1 MSDARLFAVKMRAAR
16 AGTHV
21 SGAERIVPTSDIP
34 ALASALAER
43 ALHHAKG
50 VPDEIHL
57 KVEEAGEIVHLE
69 ALPVSTHVTQTPAE
83 GRAVAAR
90 LLADAGITRIDE
102 IMARFSETYGMRG
115 AMLLD
120 ADTLERLEPD
130 RARGV
135 RATYMDAT
143 GDGNGQY
150 ARCPSKPPRW
160 RLPMST
166 DEAPGANA
174 CKKNHFAEAV
184 VLATKVANAP
194 GIVGEICVSD
204 DPDYVTGYVATKE
217 IGYCRITTIKEM
229 GDPCGGRI
237 FLYRGPREQVSETIR
252 FLQEQCVLVDNAP
265 TSAAGGHAAARS
277 ASGPYQAATSAATG
291 GSGVSPLL
299 DEALAADLREAT
311 SQGLLRV
318 CRERPEGV
326 LSFASN
332 DYQNLAEDPRLK
344 EAACAAIQRHGAG
357 AGASRLVT
365 GTLPEHVQLERHLA
379 SFKGT
384 EDAVVWATGY
394 MANVGTI
401 SALVGKGDAVFSDAL
416 NHASIIDGCRL
427 SRADV
432 FVYRHGDM
440 DDLARQLEAA
450 GPRRRKLV
458 VSDAVFSM
466 DGDLL
471 DLSKFLE
478 VCRRAGAVS
487 MIDEAHA
494 TGVVGATGRG
504 LTEHFGCKP
513 DIILGTLSKA
523 LGSEGGFVCASRT
536 ACDYLRNR
544 SRSFIFSTAPG
555 PGAMAAADAALSVLE
570 AEPGRAA
577 ELRAK
582 AARFVAA
589 LNAAGVAC
597 STQSAIVPILVG
609 DERKA
614 CAVSAA
620 LERAGVL
627 VPAIRYPTVARGA
640 ARLRAAVDMGK
651 SDAEIERAAALIA
664 EFVRGDSEAAR
675 RRFSQGRL

>member
-1 MSDARLFAVKMRAAR
+1 MNDDRLFAVKMRAAR
-16 AGTHV
+16 EGAHI
-21 SGAERIVPTSDIP
+21 SGAERIVKARDIP
-34 ALASALAER
+34 ALAAALAER

-50 VPDEIHL
+50 VPDEIHV
-57 KVEEAGEIVHLE
+57 KVEAAENIVHLVS
-69 ALPVSTHVTQTPAE
+69 LPLSTYVTHTPAE

-90 LLADAGITRIDE
+90 LLSSAGITRIDE
-102 IMARFSETYGMRG
+102 ILARFSETYGMRG

-120 ADTLERLEPD
+120 ADTLEHLEPD
-130 RARGV
+130 PERGV
-135 RATYMDAT
+135 RATYMDAVF
-143 GDGNGQY
+143 NGQY
-150 ARCPSKPPRW
+150 ARCPSGDVR
-160 RLPMST
+160 
-166 DEAPGANA
+166 
-174 CKKNHFAEAV
+174 KKNHFAEAV

-217 IGYCRITTIKEM
+217 IGYCRITTVKEM

-237 FLYRGPREQVSETIR
+237 FLYRGPREGVAETIR
-252 FLQEQCVLVDNAP
+252 YLQKQCVLVEGVPNVPVKAAA
-265 TSAAGGHAAARS
+265 SAAV
-277 ASGPYQAATSAATG
+277 PVAATSAALPFED
-291 GSGVSPLL
+291 VLRA
-299 DEALAADLREAT
+299 ELREVAE
-311 SQGLLRV
+311 QGLLRV
-318 CRERPEGV
+318 CRERPAEM

-332 DYQNLAEDPRLK
+332 DYQNLAGDPRLK
-344 EAACAAIQRHGAG
+344 AAACEAIQRSGAG

-365 GTLPEHVQLERHLA
+365 GTLPEHVRLERHLA

-432 FVYRHGDM
+432 FVYRHADM
-440 DDLARQLEAA
+440 DDLARQLDAA

-471 DLSKFLE
+471 DLPTFLAT
-478 VCRRAGAVS
+478 CRRVGAVS

-504 LTEHFGCKP
+504 LTEHYGCKP

-536 ACDYLRNR
+536 VCDYLRNR
-544 SRSFIFSTAPG
+544 SRAFIFSTAPE

-570 AEPGRAA
+570 SEPWRAP

-582 AARFVAA
+582 TARFVAA
-589 LNAAGVAC
+589 LNAAGVEC
-597 STQSAIVPILVG
+597 STQSAIVPILIG
-609 DERKA
+609 DERMA
-614 CAVSAA
+614 CEVSAA

-640 ARLRAAVDMGK
+640 ARLRAAMDAGK
-651 SDAEIERAAALIA
+651 SDTDLERAAALIA
-664 EFVRGDSEAAR
+664 DQRNRLLRG
-675 RRFSQGRL
+675 

>member
-1 MSDARLFAVKMRAAR
+1 MSDDRLFAVKMRAAR
-16 AGTHV
+16 AGEHI
-21 SGAERIVPTSDIP
+21 SGAERIVRADDIP
-34 ALASALAER
+34 ALAAALAER
-43 ALHHAKG
+43 ALRHAKG
-50 VPDEIHL
+50 EPDEIHL
-57 KVEEAGEIVHLE
+57 KVEEAGEIVHLK
-69 ALPVSTHVTQTPAE
+69 ALPVSTHVTQTPEE
-83 GRAVAAR
+83 GRAMAAR

-102 IMARFSETYGMRG
+102 IMALFAETYTMRG

-120 ADTLERLEPD
+120 ADTLERLELDP
-130 RARGV
+130 ARGV
-135 RATYMDAT
+135 RATYMDA
-143 GDGNGQY
+143 NGGR
-150 ARCPSKPPRW
+150 AALVAAGKNSC
-160 RLPMST
+160 
-166 DEAPGANA
+166 A
-174 CKKNHFAEAV
+174 KNHFAEAV

-217 IGYCRITTIKEM
+217 IGYCRITTIKLK

-237 FLYRGPREQVSETIR
+237 FLYRGPRERVAETIR
-252 FLQEQCVLVDNAP
+252 FLQEQCVLVDHAP
-265 TSAAGGHAAARS
+265 T
-277 ASGPYQAATSAATG
+277 AATSAAAPAPRQG
-291 GSGVSPLL
+291 ISNGSGRACRDQPAREAPVCDWAATSAAPPAGDNGVSQS
-299 DEALAADLREAT
+299 LAADLREVV

-318 CRERPEGV
+318 CRVRPANI

-357 AGASRLVT
+357 SGASRLVT
-365 GTLPEHVQLERHLA
+365 GTLPEHARLEQHLA

-440 DDLARQLEAA
+440 DDLARQLDAA

-466 DGDLL
+466 DGDIL
-471 DLSKFLE
+471 DLPAFLE
-478 VCRRAGAVS
+478 VCHRAGAVS

-494 TGVVGATGRG
+494 TGVLGATGRG
-504 LTEHFGCKP
+504 LTEHYGCKP

-536 ACDYLRNR
+536 VCDYLRNR

-555 PGAMAAADAALSVLE
+555 PGAMAAADTALSILE
-570 AEPGRAA
+570 AEPGRAEA
-577 ELRAK
+577 LRAK
-582 AARFVAA
+582 ATRFVEA

-597 STQSAIVPILVG
+597 TTQSAIVPIPIG
-609 DERKA
+609 DEHLA
-614 CAVSAA
+614 CEVSAA
-620 LERAGVL
+620 LERKGVL
-627 VPAIRYPTVARGA
+627 IPAIRYPTVARGA
-640 ARLRAAVDMGK
+640 ARLRAAVDIGK
-651 SDAEIERAAALIA
+651 TDAELQRVAALVA
-664 EFVRGDSEAAR
+664 GLGNLHVNRNF
-675 RRFSQGRL
+675 

>member
-1 MSDARLFAVKMRAAR
+1 MDDARLFAVKMRAAR
-16 AGTHV
+16 AGEHI
-21 SGAERIVPTSDIP
+21 SGAERIVPAHDIP
-34 ALASALAER
+34 ALVAALAER
-43 ALHHAKG
+43 ALHHVKG
-50 VPDEIHL
+50 EPNEIHL
-57 KVEEAGEIVHLE
+57 KAEVAGEIVHLE
-69 ALPVSTHVTQTPAE
+69 ALPVSTHVTQTPEE
-83 GRAVAAR
+83 GRACAAR

-102 IMARFSETYGMRG
+102 IMARFSETYTMRG

-135 RATYMDAT
+135 RATYMDAAS
-143 GDGNGQY
+143 GFNGQD
-150 ARCPSKPPRW
+150 ARCPSGSARV
-160 RLPMST
+160 
-166 DEAPGANA
+166 
-174 CKKNHFAEAV
+174 KNHFAEAV

-217 IGYCRITTIKEM
+217 IGYCRITTIKRK

-237 FLYRGPREQVSETIR
+237 FLYRGPREGVPETIR
-252 FLQEQCVLVDNAP
+252 FLQRQCVLVDNAP
-265 TSAAGGHAAARS
+265 TSAAGGRAESSPSCNGRDARCPGKPPRWRLPIS
-277 ASGPYQAATSAATG
+277 TG
-291 GSGVSPLL
+291 KMPVVPGVI
-299 DEALAADLREAT
+299 DEVLAEELVDIEK
-311 SQGLLRV
+311 QGLLRV
-318 CRERPEGV
+318 CRERPKGI

-332 DYQNLAEDPRLK
+332 DYQNLADDPRLK
-344 EAACAAIQRHGAG
+344 AAACAAIQRHGAG

-365 GTLPEHVQLERHLA
+365 GTLPEHVRLEQHLA

-394 MANVGTI
+394 MANVGAI

-440 DDLARQLEAA
+440 DDLARQLDAA

-471 DLSKFLE
+471 DLPAFLA
-478 VCRRAGAVS
+478 VCRRAGAMS

-494 TGVVGATGRG
+494 TGVLGATGRG

-536 ACDYLRNR
+536 VCDYLRNR

-555 PGAMAAADAALSVLE
+555 LGAMAAADAALSVLE

-577 ELRAK
+577 ALREK
-582 AARFVAA
+582 AARFVSE

-597 STQSAIVPILVG
+597 TTQSAIVPILIG
-609 DERKA
+609 DEQKA

-620 LERAGVL
+620 LERGGVL
-627 VPAIRYPTVARGA
+627 IPAIRYPTVARGT
-640 ARLRAAVDMGK
+640 ARLRAAVDIGK
-651 SDAEIERAAALIA
+651 TDADLSRTVKLLASLT
-664 EFVRGDSEAAR
+664 
-675 RRFSQGRL
+675 

>member
-16 AGTHV
+16 AGEHI
-21 SGAERIVPTSDIP
+21 SGAERIVPAHDIP
-34 ALASALAER
+34 ALAAALAER

-50 VPDEIHL
+50 KPDEIHL
-57 KVEEAGEIVHLE
+57 KVEEAGEIAHLE
-69 ALPVSTHVTQTPAE
+69 ALPVSTHVTRTPAE

-102 IMARFSETYGMRG
+102 IMSRFSETYGMRG

-130 RARGV
+130 CARGV
-135 RATYMDAT
+135 RATYMDAA
-143 GDGNGQY
+143 GDVNGQD
-150 ARCPSKPPRW
+150 ARCPSGSARV
-160 RLPMST
+160 
-166 DEAPGANA
+166 
-174 CKKNHFAEAV
+174 KNHFAEAV

-217 IGYCRITTIKEM
+217 IGYCRITAIKRK

-237 FLYRGPREQVSETIR
+237 FLYRGPREGVEGTIR

-265 TSAAGGHAAARS
+265 TSAAVPLGQRASCPLRLRRS
-277 ASGPYQAATSAATG
+277 ATLPDYGLAEELVEIEKQA
-291 GSGVSPLL
+291 
-299 DEALAADLREAT
+299 
-311 SQGLLRV
+311 LLRV
-318 CRERPEGV
+318 CRERPSNI

-344 EAACAAIQRHGAG
+344 AAACAAIQRHGAG

-365 GTLPEHVQLERHLA
+365 GTLPEHVRLERHLA

-384 EDAVVWATGY
+384 EDAIVWATGY
-394 MANVGTI
+394 MANVGAI

-471 DLSKFLE
+471 DLPAFLAA
-478 VCRRAGAVS
+478 CRRAGAVS

-494 TGVVGATGRG
+494 TGVLGATGRG
-504 LTEHFGCKP
+504 LTEHFDCKP

-523 LGSEGGFVCASRT
+523 LGSEGGFVCASRIV
-536 ACDYLRNR
+536 CDYLRNR

-570 AEPGRAA
+570 AEPWRATALREKAVRFAA
-577 ELRAK
+577 E
-582 AARFVAA
+582 

-597 STQSAIVPILVG
+597 ATQSAIVPILIG
-609 DERKA
+609 DEQKA

-620 LERAGVL
+620 LEREGVL
-627 VPAIRYPTVARGA
+627 IPAIRYPTVARGA
-640 ARLRAAVDMGK
+640 ARLRAAMDVGK
-651 SDAEIERAAALIA
+651 TDADLNRTVKLLASLI
-664 EFVRGDSEAAR
+664 
-675 RRFSQGRL
+675 

>member
-1 MSDARLFAVKMRAAR
+1 MSDDRLFAVKMRAAR
-16 AGTHV
+16 AGEHI
-21 SGAERIVPTSDIP
+21 SGAERIVPADDIP
-34 ALASALAER
+34 ALVSALAER

-50 VPDEIHL
+50 APDEIHL
-57 KVEEAGEIVHLE
+57 KAEEAGEIVHLE
-69 ALPVSTHVTQTPAE
+69 ALPVSTHVTQTPEE

-90 LLADAGITRIDE
+90 LLAGAGITRIDE
-102 IMARFSETYGMRG
+102 IMARFTETYAMRG

-130 RARGV
+130 PARGV

-143 GDGNGQY
+143 YNGQD
-150 ARCPSKPPRW
+150 ARCSNGDA
-160 RLPMST
+160 S
-166 DEAPGANA
+166 
-174 CKKNHFAEAV
+174 KKNHFAEAV

-217 IGYCRITTIKEM
+217 IGYCRITTIKEK

-237 FLYRGPREQVSETIR
+237 FLYRGPREGVAETIEY
-252 FLQEQCVLVDNAP
+252 LQKQCVLVAGVP
-265 TSAAGGHAAARS
+265 T
-277 ASGPYQAATSAATG
+277 AATSAAAPVVVT
-291 GSGVSPLL
+291 SAAAPAFEQVLA
-299 DEALAADLREAT
+299 DELRERAA
-311 SQGLLRV
+311 QGLLRT
-318 CRERPEGV
+318 CRERPRLSRPSQDHPAGM

-357 AGASRLVT
+357 SGASRLIT
-365 GTLPEHVQLERHLA
+365 GTLPEHVCLERHLA

-384 EDAVVWATGY
+384 EDAIVWATGY
-394 MANVGTI
+394 MANVGTV

-440 DDLARQLEAA
+440 DDLARQLVAA
-450 GPRRRKLV
+450 GPRRRTLV

-466 DGDLL
+466 DGDIL
-471 DLSKFLE
+471 DLPKFLAA
-478 VCRRAGAVS
+478 CRQAGAIS

-494 TGVVGATGRG
+494 TGVLGATGRG

-536 ACDYLRNR
+536 VCDYLRNR

-555 PGAMAAADAALSVLE
+555 PGAMAAADAALSILE

-577 ELRAK
+577 ALRAK
-582 AARFVAA
+582 AARFAAA

-597 STQSAIVPILVG
+597 ATQSAIVPIPIG
-609 DERKA
+609 DERRA
-614 CAVSAA
+614 CAVSEA
-620 LERAGVL
+620 LAREGVL
-627 VPAIRYPTVARGA
+627 IPAIRYPTVARGA
-640 ARLRAAVDMGK
+640 ARLRAAVDIGK
-651 SDAEIERAAALIA
+651 TDAELQRVAVRVA
-664 EFVRGDSEAAR
+664 ELVNPHANRNF
-675 RRFSQGRL
+675 

>member
-1 MSDARLFAVKMRAAR
+1 MVDDRLFAVKMRAAR
-16 AGTHV
+16 AGEHI
-21 SGAERIVPTSDIP
+21 SGAERIVPAHDIP
-34 ALASALAER
+34 ALAAALAER

-50 VPDEIHL
+50 EPDEIHL
-57 KVEEAGEIVHLE
+57 KAEVAGEIVHLE
-69 ALPVSTHVTQTPAE
+69 ALPVSTHVTQTPEE
-83 GRAVAAR
+83 GGACAAR
-90 LLADAGITRIDE
+90 LLAGAGITRIDE
-102 IMARFSETYGMRG
+102 IMARFSETYAMRG

-135 RATYMDAT
+135 RATYMDAAS
-143 GDGNGQY
+143 GGSGQD
-150 ARCPSKPPRW
+150 ARCPSGSARV
-160 RLPMST
+160 
-166 DEAPGANA
+166 
-174 CKKNHFAEAV
+174 KNHFAEAV

-217 IGYCRITTIKEM
+217 IGYCRITTIKRK

-237 FLYRGPREQVSETIR
+237 FLYRGPREGVPETIR
-252 FLQEQCVLVDNAP
+252 FLQRQCVLVDNAP
-265 TSAAGGHAAARS
+265 T
-277 ASGPYQAATSAATG
+277 AATSAAAPAQRLART
-291 GSGVSPLL
+291 L
-299 DEALAADLREAT
+299 ALPDCGLAEELVEIEK
-311 SQGLLRV
+311 QGLLRV
-318 CRERPEGV
+318 CRERTSNI

-332 DYQNLAEDPRLK
+332 DYQNLADDSRLK
-344 EAACAAIQRHGAG
+344 AAACAAIQCHGAG
-357 AGASRLVT
+357 SGASSLVT
-365 GTLPEHVQLERHLA
+365 GTLPEHVRLEQHLA

-432 FVYRHGDM
+432 FVYQHGDM
-440 DDLARQLEAA
+440 DDLARQLNAA

-471 DLSKFLE
+471 DLPAFLA
-478 VCRRAGAVS
+478 VCRQAGAVS

-494 TGVVGATGRG
+494 TGVLGATGRG
-504 LTEHFGCKP
+504 LTEHYDCKP

-536 ACDYLRNR
+536 MCDYLRNR

-577 ELRAK
+577 TLREK

-589 LNAAGVAC
+589 LNVAGVAC
-597 STQSAIVPILVG
+597 ATQSAIVPILIG

-620 LERAGVL
+620 LEREGVL
-627 VPAIRYPTVARGA
+627 IPAIRYPTVAHGA
-640 ARLRAAVDMGK
+640 ARLRVAVDIGK
-651 SDAEIERAAALIA
+651 TDTDLQRVADLVATHLRRARA
-664 EFVRGDSEAAR
+664 S
-675 RRFSQGRL
+675 

>member
-1 MSDARLFAVKMRAAR
+1 M
-16 AGTHV
+16 
-21 SGAERIVPTSDIP
+21 
-34 ALASALAER
+34 
-43 ALHHAKG
+43 
-50 VPDEIHL
+50 
-57 KVEEAGEIVHLE
+57 
-69 ALPVSTHVTQTPAE
+69 PVSTHVTQTPAE
-83 GRAVAAR
+83 GRACAAR
-90 LLADAGITRIDE
+90 LLAGAGITRIDAV
-102 IMARFSETYGMRG
+102 MARFSETYGMRG

-130 RARGV
+130 PARGV
-135 RATYMDAT
+135 RATYMDAAS
-143 GDGNGQY
+143 GRNGPD
-150 ARCPSKPPRW
+150 ARCPGGDASQ
-160 RLPMST
+160 
-166 DEAPGANA
+166 
-174 CKKNHFAEAV
+174 KNHFAEAV

-217 IGYCRITTIKEM
+217 IGYCRITTIKEK
-229 GDPCGGRI
+229 GDPRGGRI
-237 FLYRGPREQVSETIR
+237 FLYRGPREGVPETIR
-252 FLQEQCVLVDNAP
+252 YLQKQCVLVEGVPDRPCGDAP
-265 TSAAGGHAAARS
+265 AERR
-277 ASGPYQAATSAATG
+277 TG
-291 GSGVSPLL
+291 GL
-299 DEALAADLREAT
+299 DEDLAAELRDAAE
-311 SQGLLRV
+311 QGLLRV
-318 CRERPEGV
+318 CRERPAGV

-344 EAACAAIQRHGAG
+344 AAACEAVRRYGAG
-357 AGASRLVT
+357 SGASRLVT
-365 GTLPEHVQLERHLA
+365 GTLPEHTRLEHHLA
-379 SFKGT
+379 SFKDT
-384 EDAVVWATGY
+384 EDAIVWATGY

-440 DDLARQLEAA
+440 DDLARQIEAA
-450 GPRRRKLV
+450 GPRRRTLV

-471 DLSKFLE
+471 DLPAFLE

-494 TGVVGATGRG
+494 TGVLGATGRG

-513 DIILGTLSKA
+513 DIVLGTLSKA

-536 ACDYLRNR
+536 VCDYLRNR

-577 ELRAK
+577 ALRAK
-582 AARFVAA
+582 AARFAAA

-597 STQSAIVPILVG
+597 ATQSAIVPILVG

-614 CAVSAA
+614 CEVSAA
-620 LERAGVL
+620 LEREGVL
-627 VPAIRYPTVARGA
+627 IPAIRYPTVARGA
-640 ARLRAAVDMGK
+640 ARLRAAVDAGK
-651 SDAEIERAAALIA
+651 SDADIDRAATLIA
-664 EFVRGDSEAAR
+664 ELLRA
-675 RRFSQGRL
+675 

>member
-1 MSDARLFAVKMRAAR
+1 MNDDRLFAVKMRAAR
-16 AGTHV
+16 EGAHI
-21 SGAERIVPTSDIP
+21 SGAERIVKARDIP
-34 ALASALAER
+34 ALAAALAER

-50 VPDEIHL
+50 VPDGSHV
-57 KVEEAGEIVHLE
+57 KVEAAENIERLVS
-69 ALPVSTHVTQTPAE
+69 LPVSTYVTHTPAE

-90 LLADAGITRIDE
+90 LLSSAGITRIDE
-102 IMARFSETYGMRG
+102 ILARFSETYGMRG

-130 RARGV
+130 PERGV
-135 RATYMDAT
+135 RATYMDAVF
-143 GDGNGQY
+143 NGQD
-150 ARCPSKPPRW
+150 ARCPSGDVR
-160 RLPMST
+160 
-166 DEAPGANA
+166 
-174 CKKNHFAEAV
+174 KKNHFAEAV

-217 IGYCRITTIKEM
+217 IGYCRITTVKEM

-237 FLYRGPREQVSETIR
+237 FLYRGPREGVAETIR
-252 FLQEQCVLVDNAP
+252 YLQKQCVLVDWRARGADVP
-265 TSAAGGHAAARS
+265 VAVTSAAL
-277 ASGPYQAATSAATG
+277 PFE
-291 GSGVSPLL
+291 
-299 DEALAADLREAT
+299 EALGAELREVAE
-311 SQGLLRV
+311 QGLLRV
-318 CRERPEGV
+318 CRERSAEM

-332 DYQNLAEDPRLK
+332 DYQNLAGDPRLK
-344 EAACAAIQRHGAG
+344 AAACEAIQRSGAG

-365 GTLPEHVQLERHLA
+365 GTLPEHVRLERHLA

-432 FVYRHGDM
+432 FVYRHADM
-440 DDLARQLEAA
+440 DDLAHQLDAA

-471 DLSKFLE
+471 DLPAFLAA
-478 VCRRAGAVS
+478 CRQAGAVS

-504 LTEHFGCKP
+504 LTEHYGCKP

-536 ACDYLRNR
+536 VCDYLRNR
-544 SRSFIFSTAPG
+544 SRAFIFSTAPD
-555 PGAMAAADAALSVLE
+555 PGAMAAAYAALSVLE
-570 AEPGRAA
+570 AEPWRAP

-582 AARFVAA
+582 VAHFVAA
-589 LNAAGVAC
+589 LNAAGVEC
-597 STQSAIVPILVG
+597 STQSAIVPILIG
-609 DERKA
+609 DERMA
-614 CAVSAA
+614 CEVSAA
-620 LERAGVL
+620 LEREGVL

-640 ARLRAAVDMGK
+640 ARLRAAVDAGK
-651 SDAEIERAAALIA
+651 SDADLERAAALIA
-664 EFVRGDSEAAR
+664 VQRNRLLRG
-675 RRFSQGRL
+675 

>member
-1 MSDARLFAVKMRAAR
+1 
-16 AGTHV
+16 
-21 SGAERIVPTSDIP
+21 
-34 ALASALAER
+34 
-43 ALHHAKG
+43 
-50 VPDEIHL
+50 
-57 KVEEAGEIVHLE
+57 
-69 ALPVSTHVTQTPAE
+69 
-83 GRAVAAR
+83 
-90 LLADAGITRIDE
+90 
-102 IMARFSETYGMRG
+102 MRG

-135 RATYMDAT
+135 RATYMDAASPEKSRQARPSRT
-143 GDGNGQY
+143 GGED
-150 ARCPSKPPRW
+150 
-160 RLPMST
+160 
-166 DEAPGANA
+166 A

-217 IGYCRITTIKEM
+217 IGYCRITTIKRK

-237 FLYRGPREQVSETIR
+237 FLYRGPREKVAETIR
-252 FLQEQCVLVDNAP
+252 FLQEQCVLVDCMPDCPPAP
-265 TSAAGGHAAARS
+265 LAPAVAQERDPPA
-277 ASGPYQAATSAATG
+277 G

-299 DEALAADLREAT
+299 DEALADELREAAD
-311 SQGLLRV
+311 QGLLRV
-318 CRERPEGV
+318 CRVRPEGMI
-326 LSFASN
+326 SFASN
-332 DYQNLAEDPRLK
+332 DYQNLAADPRLK

-357 AGASRLVT
+357 SGASRLVT
-365 GTLPEHVQLERHLA
+365 GTLPEHARLERHLA

-440 DDLARQLEAA
+440 DDLTRQLDAA

-471 DLSKFLE
+471 DLPAFLAA
-478 VCRRAGAVS
+478 CRRAGAVS

-494 TGVVGATGRG
+494 TGVLGATGRG

-523 LGSEGGFVCASRT
+523 LGSEGGFVCASRIV
-536 ACDYLRNR
+536 CDYLRNR

-555 PGAMAAADAALSVLE
+555 PGAMAAADAALSILE
-570 AEPGRAA
+570 AEPERASA
-577 ELRAK
+577 LRAK

-589 LNAAGVAC
+589 LNEAGVAC
-597 STQSAIVPILVG
+597 ATQSAIVPIPVG
-609 DERKA
+609 DERTA

-620 LERAGVL
+620 LECAGVL
-627 VPAIRYPTVARGA
+627 IPAIRYPTVARGA
-640 ARLRAAVDMGK
+640 ARLRAAVDIGK
-651 SDAEIERAAALIA
+651 SDADLRRAAVLLSAAL
-664 EFVRGDSEAAR
+664 RMPT
-675 RRFSQGRL
+675 

>member
-16 AGTHV
+16 AGEHI
-21 SGAERIVPTSDIP
+21 SGAERIVPAHDIP
-34 ALASALAER
+34 ALAAALAER

-50 VPDEIHL
+50 KPDEIHL
-57 KVEEAGEIVHLE
+57 KVEEAGEIAHLE

-90 LLADAGITRIDE
+90 LLAGAGITRIDE

-135 RATYMDAT
+135 RATYMDAA
-143 GDGNGQY
+143 GNGNGQD
-150 ARCPSKPPRW
+150 ARCPRGDA
-160 RLPMST
+160 R
-166 DEAPGANA
+166 
-174 CKKNHFAEAV
+174 KKNHFAEAV

-217 IGYCRITTIKEM
+217 IGYCRITTIKEK

-237 FLYRGPREQVSETIR
+237 FLYRGPREGVAETIEY
-252 FLQEQCVLVDNAP
+252 LQKQCVLVDNAP
-265 TSAAGGHAAARS
+265 TGAPCQTVAASCDPPPGR
-277 ASGPYQAATSAATG
+277 
-291 GSGVSPLL
+291 SGVSPLL
-299 DEALAADLREAT
+299 DEALADDLREAA

-318 CRERPEGV
+318 CRERPADI

-344 EAACAAIQRHGAG
+344 AAACAAIQRHGAG
-357 AGASRLVT
+357 SGASRLVT
-365 GTLPEHVQLERHLA
+365 GTLPEHVRLERHLA

-440 DDLARQLEAA
+440 DDLVRQLDAA

-471 DLSKFLE
+471 DLPAFLE

-504 LTEHFGCKP
+504 LTEHFDCKP

-536 ACDYLRNR
+536 ACDYLRNK

-555 PGAMAAADAALSVLE
+555 PGAMAAADTALSVLE
-570 AEPGRAA
+570 AEPGRASA
-577 ELRAK
+577 LRAK
-582 AARFVAA
+582 AARFAAA
-589 LNAAGVAC
+589 LNEAGVAC
-597 STQSAIVPILVG
+597 ATQSAIVPIPVG
-609 DERKA
+609 DERTA

-620 LERAGVL
+620 LEREGVL
-627 VPAIRYPTVARGA
+627 IPAIRYPTVARGA
-640 ARLRAAVDMGK
+640 ARLRAAVDIGK
-651 SDAEIERAAALIA
+651 SDADLRRAAALL
-664 EFVRGDSEAAR
+664 SAALR
-675 RRFSQGRL
+675 MPS

>member
-1 MSDARLFAVKMRAAR
+1 MDDDRLFAVKMRAAR
-16 AGTHV
+16 AGEHI
-21 SGAERIVPTSDIP
+21 SGAERIVPAHDIP
-34 ALASALAER
+34 ALAATLAER

-50 VPDEIHL
+50 EPDEIHL
-57 KVEEAGEIVHLE
+57 KAEVATDIIHLE
-69 ALPVSTHVTQTPAE
+69 ALPVSTHVTQTPEE
-83 GRAVAAR
+83 GRACAAR
-90 LLADAGITRIDE
+90 LLAGAGITRIDE
-102 IMARFSETYGMRG
+102 IMARFSETYAMRG

-130 RARGV
+130 PARGV
-135 RATYMDAT
+135 RATYMDAAE
-143 GDGNGQY
+143 DGNGQD
-150 ARCPSKPPRW
+150 ARCPRG
-160 RLPMST
+160 
-166 DEAPGANA
+166 DA

-217 IGYCRITTIKEM
+217 IGYCRITTIKRK

-237 FLYRGPREQVSETIR
+237 FLYRGPREGVPETIR
-252 FLQEQCVLVDNAP
+252 FLQRQCVLVDNAP
-265 TSAAGGHAAARS
+265 T
-277 ASGPYQAATSAATG
+277 AATSAAAPAQRLART
-291 GSGVSPLL
+291 L
-299 DEALAADLREAT
+299 ALPRLAGTLALPRLAGTLALPDCGLAEELVEIEK
-311 SQGLLRV
+311 QGLLRV
-318 CRERPEGV
+318 CRERPSNI

-332 DYQNLAEDPRLK
+332 DYQNLADDSRLK
-344 EAACAAIQRHGAG
+344 AAACAAIQCHGAG
-357 AGASRLVT
+357 SGASRLVT
-365 GTLPEHVQLERHLA
+365 GTLPEHVRLEQHLA

-440 DDLARQLEAA
+440 DDLERQLDAA

-466 DGDLL
+466 DGDIL
-471 DLSKFLE
+471 DLPAFLAA
-478 VCRRAGAVS
+478 CRRAGAVS

-494 TGVVGATGRG
+494 TGVLGATGRG

-523 LGSEGGFVCASRT
+523 LGSEGGFVCANRT
-536 ACDYLRNR
+536 VCDYLRNR

-577 ELRAK
+577 TLREK

-597 STQSAIVPILVG
+597 ATQSAIVPILIG
-609 DERKA
+609 DEQKA

-620 LERAGVL
+620 LEREGVL
-627 VPAIRYPTVARGA
+627 IPAIRYPTVARGA
-640 ARLRAAVDMGK
+640 ARLRVAVDIGK
-651 SDAEIERAAALIA
+651 TDADLQRVADLVATHLRWARA
-664 EFVRGDSEAAR
+664 S
-675 RRFSQGRL
+675 

>member
-1 MSDARLFAVKMRAAR
+1 MADDRLFAVKMRAAC
-16 AGTHV
+16 AGEHI
-21 SGAERIVPTSDIP
+21 SGAERIVPARDIP
-34 ALASALAER
+34 ALAATLAER

-50 VPDEIHL
+50 EPDEIHL
-57 KVEEAGEIVHLE
+57 KAEVASDIIHLE
-69 ALPVSTHVTQTPAE
+69 SLSISTYVTQTPEE
-83 GRAVAAR
+83 GRACAAS
-90 LLADAGITRIDE
+90 LLATAGITRIDE
-102 IMARFSETYGMRG
+102 IMARFSETYAMRG

-130 RARGV
+130 PARGV
-135 RATYMDAT
+135 RATYMDAASEC
-143 GDGNGQY
+143 NGQD
-150 ARCPSKPPRW
+150 ARCPSR
-160 RLPMST
+160 
-166 DEAPGANA
+166 
-174 CKKNHFAEAV
+174 KNHFAEAV

-217 IGYCRITTIKEM
+217 IGYCRITTVKQK

-237 FLYRGPREQVSETIR
+237 FLYRGPREGVPETIR
-252 FLQEQCVLVDNAP
+252 YLQRQCVLVDHAP
-265 TSAAGGHAAARS
+265 DCPPAPAHWDNGRLARCTS
-277 ASGPYQAATSAATG
+277 
-291 GSGVSPLL
+291 SPL
-299 DEALAADLREAT
+299 DEALATELRDA
-311 SQGLLRV
+311 SVQGLLRV
-318 CRERPEGV
+318 CRERPANI

-332 DYQNLAEDPRLK
+332 DYQDLAEDPRLK
-344 EAACAAIQRHGAG
+344 AAACAAIQRHGAG
-357 AGASRLVT
+357 SGASRLVT
-365 GTLPEHVQLERHLA
+365 GTLPEHVRLEQHLA

-384 EDAVVWATGY
+384 EDALVWATGY

-440 DDLARQLEAA
+440 DDLARQLDAA
-450 GPRRRKLV
+450 GPCRRKLV

-471 DLSKFLE
+471 DLPVFLA
-478 VCRRAGAVS
+478 VCHRAGAVS

-494 TGVVGATGRG
+494 TGVLGATGRG
-504 LTEHFGCKP
+504 LTEHYDCKP

-536 ACDYLRNR
+536 VCDYLRNR

-577 ELRAK
+577 ALRAK
-582 AARFVAA
+582 TARFVAA

-597 STQSAIVPILVG
+597 TTQSAIVPILVG

-620 LERAGVL
+620 LEREGVL
-627 VPAIRYPTVARGA
+627 IPAIRYPTVMRGA
-640 ARLRAAVDMGK
+640 ARLRAAVDVGK
-651 SDAEIERAAALIA
+651 TDAELQRTADLVARHLRMIPSCAL
-664 EFVRGDSEAAR
+664 F
-675 RRFSQGRL
+675 

>member
-1 MSDARLFAVKMRAAR
+1 MSDDRLFAVKMRAAR
-16 AGTHV
+16 AGEHI
-21 SGAERIVPTSDIP
+21 SGAERIVPAGDIP
-34 ALASALAER
+34 ALVAALAER

-50 VPDEIHL
+50 APDEIHL
-57 KVEEAGEIVHLE
+57 KAEEAGEIMYLE
-69 ALPVSTHVTQTPAE
+69 ALPVSTHVTQTPEE

-90 LLADAGITRIDE
+90 LLAGAGITRIDE

-130 RARGV
+130 PARGV
-135 RATYMDAT
+135 RATYMDAAY
-143 GDGNGQY
+143 NGQD
-150 ARCPSKPPRW
+150 ARCTRGDA
-160 RLPMST
+160 RV
-166 DEAPGANA
+166 
-174 CKKNHFAEAV
+174 KNHFAEAV

-217 IGYCRITTIKEM
+217 IGYCRITTIKEK

-237 FLYRGPREQVSETIR
+237 FLYRGPREGVAETIEY
-252 FLQEQCVLVDNAP
+252 LQKQCVLVERRARE
-265 TSAAGGHAAARS
+265 AAARS
-277 ASGPYQAATSAATG
+277 ASGPYQATPVLG
-291 GSGVSPLL
+291 QVLG
-299 DEALAADLREAT
+299 DELREVAE
-311 SQGLLRV
+311 QGLLRV
-318 CRERPEGV
+318 CRERPAGM

-332 DYQNLAEDPRLK
+332 DYQNLSEDPRLK

-357 AGASRLVT
+357 SGASRLVT
-365 GTLPEHVQLERHLA
+365 GTLPEHVRLERHLA

-440 DDLARQLEAA
+440 DDLARQLAAA
-450 GPRRRKLV
+450 GPRRRTLV

-471 DLSKFLE
+471 DLPTFCS
-478 VCRRAGAVS
+478 VCHRAGAIS

-494 TGVVGATGRG
+494 TGVLGATGRG

-536 ACDYLRNR
+536 VCDYLRNK
-544 SRSFIFSTAPG
+544 SRAFIFSTAPG

-570 AEPGRAA
+570 AESGRAA
-577 ELRAK
+577 ALRAK
-582 AARFVAA
+582 AARFAEA
-589 LNAAGVAC
+589 LTVAGVSCA
-597 STQSAIVPILVG
+597 TQSAIVPIPVG
-609 DERKA
+609 DERRA
-614 CAVSAA
+614 CAVSEA
-620 LERAGVL
+620 LAREGVL
-627 VPAIRYPTVARGA
+627 IPAIRYPTVARGA
-640 ARLRAAVDMGK
+640 ARLRAAVDVGK
-651 SDAEIERAAALIA
+651 TDAELQRAATC
-664 EFVRGDSEAAR
+664 VAAY
-675 RRFSQGRL
+675 LT

>member
-1 MSDARLFAVKMRAAR
+1 MNDQRLFAVKMRAAC
-16 AGTHV
+16 AGEHI
-21 SGAERIVPTSDIP
+21 SGAERIVPARDIP
-34 ALASALAER
+34 ALAASLAER

-50 VPDEIHL
+50 EPDEIHL
-57 KVEEAGEIVHLE
+57 KAEVAADIIHLE
-69 ALPVSTHVTQTPAE
+69 SLPVSTYVTQTPEE
-83 GRAVAAR
+83 GRACAAR
-90 LLADAGITRIDE
+90 LLAAAGITRIDE
-102 IMARFSETYGMRG
+102 IMARFSETYAMRG

-130 RARGV
+130 LARGV
-135 RATYMDAT
+135 RATYMDAASAC
-143 GDGNGQY
+143 NGQD
-150 ARCPSKPPRW
+150 ARCPSAFNGQDARCPSR
-160 RLPMST
+160 
-166 DEAPGANA
+166 
-174 CKKNHFAEAV
+174 KNHFAEAV
-184 VLATKVANAP
+184 VLATKVAYAP

-204 DPDYVTGYVATKE
+204 DPDYATGYVATKE
-217 IGYCRITTIKEM
+217 IGYCRITTVKRK

-237 FLYRGPREQVSETIR
+237 FLYRGPREGVPETIR
-252 FLQEQCVLVDNAP
+252 FLQRQCVLVDHVPDCPPA
-265 TSAAGGHAAARS
+265 SAVAAS
-277 ASGPYQAATSAATG
+277 CDPPVWGAAVPAA
-291 GSGVSPLL
+291 
-299 DEALAADLREAT
+299 EMLAEELRETA

-318 CRERPEGV
+318 CRERPSNI

-332 DYQNLAEDPRLK
+332 DYQNLAEDPCLK
-344 EAACAAIQRHGAG
+344 AAACAAIQRHGAG
-357 AGASRLVT
+357 SGASRLVT
-365 GTLPEHVQLERHLA
+365 GTLPEHVRLEQHLA

-432 FVYRHGDM
+432 FVYRHGEL
-440 DDLARQLEAA
+440 DDLARQLDAA

-471 DLSKFLE
+471 DLSAFLA

-494 TGVVGATGRG
+494 TGVLGATGRG

-523 LGSEGGFVCASRT
+523 LGSEGGFVCASRVV
-536 ACDYLRNR
+536 CDYLRNR

-577 ELRAK
+577 ALRAK
-582 AARFVAA
+582 TARFVAA
-589 LNAAGVAC
+589 LNAAGMAC
-597 STQSAIVPILVG
+597 ATQSAIVPILVG

-614 CAVSAA
+614 CEVSAA
-620 LERAGVL
+620 LEREGVL
-627 VPAIRYPTVARGA
+627 IPAIRYPTVARGA
-640 ARLRAAVDMGK
+640 ARLRAAVDVGK
-651 SDAEIERAAALIA
+651 TDADLRRATACIIAAL
-664 EFVRGDSEAAR
+664 S
-675 RRFSQGRL
+675 S

>member
-1 MSDARLFAVKMRAAR
+1 MSDERLFAVKMRAAH
-16 AGTHV
+16 AGEHI
-21 SGAERIVPTSDIP
+21 SGAERIVPADDIP
-34 ALASALAER
+34 ALAAALAER
-43 ALHHAKG
+43 ALRHAKG

-69 ALPVSTHVTQTPAE
+69 ALPVSTHATQTPDE

-102 IMARFSETYGMRG
+102 IMSRFSETYGMRG

-135 RATYMDAT
+135 RATYMDAAARIRN
-143 GDGNGQY
+143 GRDALLRVRNGND
-150 ARCPSKPPRW
+150 AR
-160 RLPMST
+160 
-166 DEAPGANA
+166 
-174 CKKNHFAEAV
+174 KKNHFAEAV

-217 IGYCRITTIKEM
+217 IGYCRITTIKEK

-237 FLYRGPREQVSETIR
+237 FLYRGPREGVAATIEY
-252 FLQEQCVLVDNAP
+252 LQKQCVLVEGVPDCPSAP
-265 TSAAGGHAAARS
+265 LAPAVAASCDPPPGR
-277 ASGPYQAATSAATG
+277 
-291 GSGVSPLL
+291 SGVSPLL
-299 DEALAADLREAT
+299 DEALADDLREAA

-318 CRERPEGV
+318 CRARPSNI

-365 GTLPEHVQLERHLA
+365 GTLPEHARLERHLA

-450 GPRRRKLV
+450 GPRRRTLV

-471 DLSKFLE
+471 DLPKFLE

-494 TGVVGATGRG
+494 TGVLGATGRG

-513 DIILGTLSKA
+513 DVILGTLSKA

-536 ACDYLRNR
+536 VCDYLRNK

-577 ELRAK
+577 ALRAK

-597 STQSAIVPILVG
+597 ATQSAIVPILVG

-620 LERAGVL
+620 LEREGVL

-640 ARLRAAVDMGK
+640 ARLRAAVDVGK
-651 SDAEIERAAALIA
+651 GDAELARAAALIA
-664 EFVRGDSEAAR
+664 EFVRGH
-675 RRFSQGRL
+675 

>member
-1 MSDARLFAVKMRAAR
+1 MDDDRLFAVKMRAAR
-16 AGTHV
+16 AGEHI
-21 SGAERIVPTSDIP
+21 SGAERIVPAHDIP
-34 ALASALAER
+34 ALASALAAR
-43 ALHHAKG
+43 ALLHAKG
-50 VPDEIHL
+50 KPDEIHL
-57 KVEEAGEIVHLE
+57 KAEEAADIIHLE
-69 ALPVSTHVTQTPAE
+69 SLPVSTHVTQTPEE
-83 GRAVAAR
+83 GRACAAR
-90 LLADAGITRIDE
+90 LLASAGITRIDE
-102 IMARFSETYGMRG
+102 IMARFSETYAMRG

-130 RARGV
+130 PARGV
-135 RATYMDAT
+135 RATYMDAAS
-143 GDGNGQY
+143 GCNGQD
-150 ARCPSKPPRW
+150 ARCPSG
-160 RLPMST
+160 S
-166 DEAPGANA
+166 A

-217 IGYCRITTIKEM
+217 IGYCRITTIKQK

-237 FLYRGPREQVSETIR
+237 FLYRGPRKGVSETIR
-252 FLQEQCVLVDNAP
+252 FLQRQCVLVEGVPNCPPAP
-265 TSAAGGHAAARS
+265 LAPAVAASGAPPACPLRSRGS
-277 ASGPYQAATSAATG
+277 ASLPDCG
-291 GSGVSPLL
+291 
-299 DEALAADLREAT
+299 LAEELVEIETR
-311 SQGLLRV
+311 GLLRV
-318 CRERPEGV
+318 CRERPAGM

-332 DYQNLAEDPRLK
+332 DYQNLADDPRLK
-344 EAACAAIQRHGAG
+344 AAACAAIQCHGAG
-357 AGASRLVT
+357 SGASRLVT
-365 GTLPEHVQLERHLA
+365 GTLPEHVHLERHLA

-384 EDAVVWATGY
+384 EDAIVWATGY
-394 MANVGTI
+394 MANVGAI

-440 DDLARQLEAA
+440 DDLARQLDAA

-471 DLSKFLE
+471 DLSAFLA

-494 TGVVGATGRG
+494 TGVLGATGRG
-504 LTEHFGCKP
+504 LTEHFDCKP

-523 LGSEGGFVCASRT
+523 LGSEGGFVCASRIV
-536 ACDYLRNR
+536 CDYLRNR

-570 AEPGRAA
+570 TELWRATALRKKAVRFAA
-577 ELRAK
+577 E
-582 AARFVAA
+582 

-597 STQSAIVPILVG
+597 ATQSAIVPILIG
-609 DERKA
+609 DEQKA

-620 LERAGVL
+620 LEREGVL
-627 VPAIRYPTVARGA
+627 IPAIRYPTVARGA
-640 ARLRAAVDMGK
+640 ARLRAAMDVGK
-651 SDAEIERAAALIA
+651 TDADLNRTVKLLASLI
-664 EFVRGDSEAAR
+664 
-675 RRFSQGRL
+675 

>member
-1 MSDARLFAVKMRAAR
+1 MDDDRLFAVKMRAAR
-16 AGTHV
+16 AGEHI
-21 SGAERIVPTSDIP
+21 SGAERIVPAHDIP
-34 ALASALAER
+34 ALASALAAR
-43 ALHHAKG
+43 ALLHAKG
-50 VPDEIHL
+50 KPDEIHL
-57 KVEEAGEIVHLE
+57 KAEEAADIIHLE
-69 ALPVSTHVTQTPAE
+69 SLPVSTHVTQTPEE
-83 GRAVAAR
+83 GRACAAR
-90 LLADAGITRIDE
+90 LLASAGITRIDE
-102 IMARFSETYGMRG
+102 IMARFSETYAMRG

-130 RARGV
+130 PARGV
-135 RATYMDAT
+135 RATYMDAAS
-143 GDGNGQY
+143 GCNGQD
-150 ARCPSKPPRW
+150 ARCPSG
-160 RLPMST
+160 S
-166 DEAPGANA
+166 A

-217 IGYCRITTIKEM
+217 IGYCRITTIKQK

-237 FLYRGPREQVSETIR
+237 FLYRGPRKGVSETIR
-252 FLQEQCVLVDNAP
+252 FLQRQCVLVEGVPNCPPAP
-265 TSAAGGHAAARS
+265 LAPAVAASGAPPACPLRSRGS
-277 ASGPYQAATSAATG
+277 ASLPDCG
-291 GSGVSPLL
+291 
-299 DEALAADLREAT
+299 LAEELVEIETR
-311 SQGLLRV
+311 GLLRV
-318 CRERPEGV
+318 CRERPAGM

-332 DYQNLAEDPRLK
+332 DYQNLADDPRLK
-344 EAACAAIQRHGAG
+344 AAACAAIQCHGAG
-357 AGASRLVT
+357 SGASRLVT
-365 GTLPEHVQLERHLA
+365 GTLPEHVHLERHLA

-384 EDAVVWATGY
+384 EDAIVWATGY
-394 MANVGTI
+394 MANVGAI
-401 SALVGKGDAVFSDAL
+401 AALVGKGDAVFSDAL

-440 DDLARQLEAA
+440 DDLARQLDAA

-471 DLSKFLE
+471 DLSAFLA

-494 TGVVGATGRG
+494 TGVLGATGRG
-504 LTEHFGCKP
+504 LTEHFDCKP

-523 LGSEGGFVCASRT
+523 LGSEGGFVCASRIV
-536 ACDYLRNR
+536 CDYLRNR

-570 AEPGRAA
+570 TELWRATALRKKAVRFAA
-577 ELRAK
+577 E
-582 AARFVAA
+582 

-597 STQSAIVPILVG
+597 ATQSAIVPILIG
-609 DERKA
+609 DEQKA

-620 LERAGVL
+620 LEREGVL
-627 VPAIRYPTVARGA
+627 IPAIRYPTVARGA
-640 ARLRAAVDMGK
+640 ARLRAAMDVGK
-651 SDAEIERAAALIA
+651 TDADLNRTVKLLASLI
-664 EFVRGDSEAAR
+664 
-675 RRFSQGRL
+675 

>member
-1 MSDARLFAVKMRAAR
+1 M
-16 AGTHV
+16 
-21 SGAERIVPTSDIP
+21 
-34 ALASALAER
+34 
-43 ALHHAKG
+43 
-50 VPDEIHL
+50 
-57 KVEEAGEIVHLE
+57 
-69 ALPVSTHVTQTPAE
+69 
-83 GRAVAAR
+83 
-90 LLADAGITRIDE
+90 
-102 IMARFSETYGMRG
+102 
-115 AMLLD
+115 
-120 ADTLERLEPD
+120 
-130 RARGV
+130 
-135 RATYMDAT
+135 
-143 GDGNGQY
+143 
-150 ARCPSKPPRW
+150 C
-160 RLPMST
+160 
-166 DEAPGANA
+166 
-174 CKKNHFAEAV
+174 
-184 VLATKVANAP
+184 
-194 GIVGEICVSD
+194 
-204 DPDYVTGYVATKE
+204 
-217 IGYCRITTIKEM
+217 
-229 GDPCGGRI
+229 GDP
-237 FLYRGPREQVSETIR
+237 
-252 FLQEQCVLVDNAP
+252 
-265 TSAAGGHAAARS
+265 
-277 ASGPYQAATSAATG
+277 
-291 GSGVSPLL
+291 
-299 DEALAADLREAT
+299 
-311 SQGLLRV
+311 
-318 CRERPEGV
+318 
-326 LSFASN
+326 
-332 DYQNLAEDPRLK
+332 
-344 EAACAAIQRHGAG
+344 
-357 AGASRLVT
+357 
-365 GTLPEHVQLERHLA
+365 ERHLA

-450 GPRRRKLV
+450 GPRRRTLV

-471 DLSKFLE
+471 DLPKFLE

-577 ELRAK
+577 ALRAK

-597 STQSAIVPILVG
+597 ATQSAIVPIPVG

-614 CAVSAA
+614 CEVSAA
-620 LERAGVL
+620 LEREGVL
-627 VPAIRYPTVARGA
+627 IPAIRYPTVARGA
-640 ARLRAAVDMGK
+640 ARLRAAVDVGK
-651 SDAEIERAAALIA
+651 GDAELACAAALIA
-664 EFVRGDSEAAR
+664 ESLKG
-675 RRFSQGRL
+675 

>member
-1 MSDARLFAVKMRAAR
+1 MDDDRLFAVKMRAAR
-16 AGTHV
+16 AGEHI
-21 SGAERIVPTSDIP
+21 SGAERIVPAHDIP
-34 ALASALAER
+34 ALAAALAER

-50 VPDEIHL
+50 EPDEIHL
-57 KVEEAGEIVHLE
+57 KAEVATDIIHLE
-69 ALPVSTHVTQTPAE
+69 ALPVSTHATQTPEE
-83 GRAVAAR
+83 GHACAAR
-90 LLADAGITRIDE
+90 LLAGAGITRIDE
-102 IMARFSETYGMRG
+102 IMARFSETYAMRG

-130 RARGV
+130 PARGV
-135 RATYMDAT
+135 RATYMDAASAC
-143 GDGNGQY
+143 NGRD
-150 ARCPSKPPRW
+150 ARCPSGDLCNGQDARCPSGSARV
-160 RLPMST
+160 
-166 DEAPGANA
+166 
-174 CKKNHFAEAV
+174 KNHFAEAV

-217 IGYCRITTIKEM
+217 IGYCRITTIKRK

-237 FLYRGPREQVSETIR
+237 FLYRGPREGVPETIR
-252 FLQEQCVLVDNAP
+252 FLQRQCVLVDHAP
-265 TSAAGGHAAARS
+265 TSAAVPLGRASCPLQSRRS
-277 ASGPYQAATSAATG
+277 ATFPDCG
-291 GSGVSPLL
+291 
-299 DEALAADLREAT
+299 LAEELVEIDR
-311 SQGLLRV
+311 QGLLRV
-318 CRERPEGV
+318 CRERPSNI

-332 DYQNLAEDPRLK
+332 DYQNLADDPRLK
-344 EAACAAIQRHGAG
+344 VAACAAIQRRGAG
-357 AGASRLVT
+357 SGASRLVT
-365 GTLPEHVQLERHLA
+365 GTLPEHVRLEQHLA

-440 DDLARQLEAA
+440 DDLARQLDAA

-471 DLSKFLE
+471 DLPAFLAA
-478 VCRRAGAVS
+478 CRRAGAVS

-494 TGVVGATGRG
+494 TGVLGATGRG

-536 ACDYLRNR
+536 VCDYLRNR

-570 AEPGRAA
+570 AEPERAA
-577 ELRAK
+577 ALRVK
-582 AARFVAA
+582 AAQFVSE

-597 STQSAIVPILVG
+597 ATQSAIVPILIG

-620 LERAGVL
+620 LEREGVL
-627 VPAIRYPTVARGA
+627 IPAIRYPTVARGA
-640 ARLRAAVDMGK
+640 ARLRVAVDIGK
-651 SDAEIERAAALIA
+651 SDTDLQRVADLVATHLGTTPRAHLYFSPRRIEIGIN
-664 EFVRGDSEAAR
+664 
-675 RRFSQGRL
+675 QNN